1 VNCMKN
7 VCWLTIQLLAILAV
21 AGMAS
26 AQTDVMGRY
35 LAGSDNDVRIQLTIR
50 SPPPAA
56 FIVLQHI
63 PPGVTVT
70 DVSPRPSGFRQ
81 GGGTVKWFFKR
92 PEPGTM
98 TLLLR
103 FSQPVALNRL
113 YGEISYRHPGSDAL
127 ITRKIIGN

>member
-1 VNCMKN
+1 MKN
-7 VCWLTIQLLAILAV
+7 VCRFIAQLLVFLAV
-21 AGMAS
+21 AGMAW
-26 AQTDVMGRY
+26 AQTEVTGRY
-35 LAGSDNDVRIQLTIR
+35 LAGNGNDVRIQLSIQ

-63 PPGVTVT
+63 PPGVTVV
-70 DVSPRPSGFRQ
+70 DVSPRPSGFQQ

-92 PEPGTM
+92 PGPGTM

-113 YGEISYRHPGSDAL
+113 AGEVSYRHPGSDAL
-127 ITRKIIGN
+127 ITRSITAH